1 MLKMMAAEKNNR
13 MIKHGMN
20 TLSRIVLCTALLLP
34 VQSAVAAET
43 APQPAAAQTV
53 DSLQDAK
60 KHSRQE
66 FVNGM
71 AQMTLSILQDPKK
84 PYSERRQVLRR
95 AFCTVVDIEWIARFV
110 LGRAWNNATP
120 EEKDK
125 YVDLYRSFLT
135 DTYVSNFGE
144 NQEHRIKDIQIL
156 GIQDAEDNDFLVNTY
171 MKLANADDV
180 KVVYRVSDHNGKYKV
195 IDIIIENVSLL
206 NTHRSEFAQ
215 LAASKG
221 VNAVITQLE
230 TMVRDFDHAMLKVS
244 MN

>member
-1 MLKMMAAEKNNR
+1 MLKMMAAEKKNR
-13 MIKHGMN
+13 MIRHGMN
-20 TLSRIVLCTALLLP
+20 TFSRIVLCTALLLP
-34 VQSAVAAET
+34 VQQATAAET

-84 PYSERRQVLRR
+84 PYNERRQVLRR

-144 NQEHRIKDIQIL
+144 SQEHRIKDIQIL

-180 KVVYRVSDHNGKYKV
+180 KVVYRVSDHDGKYKV

-215 LAASKG
+215 LAASRG